1 MAFNRARFAV
11 PDRSRYRKRAAQPPA
26 PPAPPEPPPPTTPV
40 LSDTRHD
47 ATEAVTWGVRVGA
60 AWTWRLLLLLLGAY
74 VLIRIFARIELVA
87 FSFVIALFLTA
98 VLHPLDAR
106 LDRAL
111 PRPRSL
117 SAALSVLIGIAFL
130 GGIGYFVSW
139 QIANHAD
146 QLGAQLTTFVNKA
159 QNWLKTGPFHL
170 KSADLSK
177 ITDSIANTIKNHQGE
192 VLSSAVQ
199 TVRTVA
205 EGFGAFLLI
214 LLSTFFLLRDGDAIW
229 RWVLRMFPRP
239 AQGGLD
245 RAGRVGWHTLGG
257 YMRGQLLIALFH
269 GISVFI
275 VLLVLRVPLSAALG
289 VLIFLGSFI
298 PLVGLTVSGA
308 VCVIVAMLEH
318 GFTAGIVV
326 LVAIVVLVQLEAH
339 ALQPLIMSRT
349 VEVHP
354 LAIALSVITGTTIA
368 GIPGALLAVPL
379 VAFLNSSIHALR
391 GTPARPV
398 GGADFPVAEREEP
411 GGDPVEPTDAA
422 EADAAG
428 ADASAHVGL
437 DEGRP
442 DHAEP

>member
-1 MAFNRARFAV
+1 
-11 PDRSRYRKRAAQPPA
+11 
-26 PPAPPEPPPPTTPV
+26 
-40 LSDTRHD
+40 
-47 ATEAVTWGVRVGA
+47 
-60 AWTWRLLLLLLGAY
+60 
-74 VLIRIFARIELVA
+74 
-87 FSFVIALFLTA
+87 
-98 VLHPLDAR
+98 
-106 LDRAL
+106 
-111 PRPRSL
+111 
-117 SAALSVLIGIAFL
+117 
-130 GGIGYFVSW
+130 
-139 QIANHAD
+139 
-146 QLGAQLTTFVNKA
+146 
-159 QNWLKTGPFHL
+159 
-170 KSADLSK
+170 
-177 ITDSIANTIKNHQGE
+177 
-192 VLSSAVQ
+192 
-199 TVRTVA
+199 
-205 EGFGAFLLI
+205 
-214 LLSTFFLLRDGDAIW
+214 
-229 RWVLRMFPRP
+229 
-239 AQGGLD
+239 
-245 RAGRVGWHTLGG
+245 
-257 YMRGQLLIALFH
+257 MRGQLLIALFH

-391 GTPARPV
+391 GTPARPAD
-398 GGADFPVAEREEP
+398 GAEFPVAEREEP

-422 EADAAG
+422 G

-442 DHAEP
+442 DDPES